1 MVWQSWKKTFQ
12 YQDVTAI
19 TGTKEIGFIVYNN
32 ETYIETIRFEEQ
44 KDVMKLY
51 GISFLTLTN
60 EKNFSVTHIRKTLT
74 FLFKLYFVFSQTCE
88 ESSKGL

>member
-32 ETYIETIRFEEQ
+32 ETYIETI
-44 KDVMKLY
+44 K
-51 GISFLTLTN
+51 
-60 EKNFSVTHIRKTLT
+60 
-74 FLFKLYFVFSQTCE
+74 CE
-88 ESSKGL
+88 EERWHKETSLFLAKFYFDLIASGF

>member
-1 MVWQSWKKTFQ
+1 MLRLLLARRKLVSLFTIMKH
-12 YQDVTAI
+12 
-19 TGTKEIGFIVYNN
+19 
-32 ETYIETIRFEEQ
+32 IETIRFEEQ

-51 GISFLTLTN
+51 HSSQSFTVILWHLIFNTVN
-60 EKNFSVTHIRKTLT
+60 EKKFLVTHIRKTLT

>member
-1 MVWQSWKKTFQ
+1 MLRLLLARRKLVSLFTIMKH
-12 YQDVTAI
+12 
-19 TGTKEIGFIVYNN
+19 
-32 ETYIETIRFEEQ
+32 IETIRFEEQ

-51 GISFLTLTN
+51 HSSQSFTVILWHLIFNTVN

>member
-1 MVWQSWKKTFQ
+1 MVWQSWKKTCQ

-51 GISFLTLTN
+51 HSSQSFTVILWHLIFNTN
-60 EKNFSVTHIRKTLT
+60 QWK
-74 FLFKLYFVFSQTCE
+74 KLLSNSHT
-88 ESSKGL
+88 

>member
-1 MVWQSWKKTFQ
+1 MVWQSWKKTCQ

-51 GISFLTLTN
+51 HSSQSFTVILWHLIFN
-60 EKNFSVTHIRKTLT
+60 ANQWK
-74 FLFKLYFVFSQTCE
+74 KLLSNSHT
-88 ESSKGL
+88 